1 MQWCAFRPRLRR
13 RVRSQMA
20 PHPPALRKDQHI
32 GNSSMTEDLTTL
44 RLEGALTIKTAAE
57 TRDRLLAAFQSAK
70 TDRRPL
76 EIEIAEDC
84 DCDLTLPQ
92 LLLSAKATAAKDGI
106 DLRIRADA
114 RGRFSTTLERAGLSA
129 AVEGGSLV
137 TMNGDQR

>member
-1 MQWCAFRPRLRR
+1 
-13 RVRSQMA
+13 
-20 PHPPALRKDQHI
+20 
-32 GNSSMTEDLTTL
+32 MTEDLTTL